1 MLKNKKGISL
11 IVLIITILVIIILTS
26 VIIMSFDNTNPV
38 GRANEAKFKS
48 DLAGFRDE
56 LIATHVDK
64 SITNSDYVKED
75 VNVASGNIGKM
86 RLYIPDIT
94 EEYANKLIITRG
106 NLLYN
111 NDESSDYYDEN
122 EKKWAK
128 DVGIQA
134 PYENVGD
141 ADGDGKVTENDL
153 TTIRNSIGQELTDKQ
168 KLAYDT
174 DGDKIVDINDVT
186 TLQWYLSGTINT
198 LPPSQ

>member
-26 VIIMSFDNTNPV
+26 VIIMSFDNSNPI

-48 DLAGFRDE
+48 DLTGFRDE
-56 LIATHVDK
+56 LMATHVDK

-75 VNVASGNIGKM
+75 ITVTAGNIGKM

-94 EEYANKLIITRG
+94 EEYANKLVIIRG

-111 NDESSDYYDEN
+111 NESSEYYDET
-122 EKKWAK
+122 EKKWAIEI
-128 DVGIQA
+128 GIQA
-134 PYENVGD
+134 PYENCGD
-141 ADGDGKVTENDL
+141 ADGDGKITENDL
-153 TTIRNSIGQELTDKQ
+153 KILQQNLDSQTLTAKQ

-174 DGDKIVDINDVT
+174 DGSGVIDVQDIT
-186 TLQWYLSGTINT
+186 TLQWYLSGAIDK
-198 LPPSQ
+198 LPSK